1 MGYALQQNEFEFV
14 HSLHNQQG
22 VGDELLLQERA
33 LNEKFLELNL
43 SQELQSKL
51 DIKSIL
57 HCFSNTLSDFVPHSG
72 IRISTLNGHPAE
84 ITEGAQGRY
93 QENVDL
99 ILNEEKFGT
108 ITLMDRKP
116 LNEWAA
122 IFFRYLARYL
132 VYPVKNTLLIQSLQK
147 QALTDP
153 LTGLQNR
160 AALHHDLNLELKL
173 SARSNT
179 PFTLTMIDI
188 DHFKQVN
195 DRYGHPMGD
204 QVLKT
209 VSQII
214 RQLVRES
221 DGVYRFGGEEF
232 TLLLRNNSMKQGQY
246 KVGSILARSR
256 MRQYTEVDPALRVT
270 LSAGITQ
277 WMPGDS
283 METLLDR
290 ADRALYHSKSSG
302 RDQVTTAEEL
312 S

>member
-1 MGYALQQNEFEFV
+1 MGYALKQNEFEFV
-14 HSLHNQQG
+14 HSLHRQQG
-22 VGDELLLQERA
+22 VGNELLLQERA

-51 DIKSIL
+51 DFKSIL
-57 HCFSNTLSDFVPHSG
+57 HCFSKTLSDFVPHSG
-72 IRISTLNGHPAE
+72 VCLSAPNGHPSE
-84 ITEGAQGRY
+84 MVEGDEGRY
-93 QENVDL
+93 QEAVDL

-108 ITLMDRKP
+108 ITLMDQKP

-132 VYPVKNTLLIQSLQK
+132 VYPVKNAMLVQSLRE

-160 AALHHDLNLELKL
+160 AALRHDLELELKR
-173 SARSNT
+173 SARSET

-195 DRYGHPMGD
+195 DQYGHPMGD
-204 QVLKT
+204 QVLRT

-214 RQLVRES
+214 QQMVRES
-221 DGVYRFGGEEF
+221 DGVYRYGGEEF
-232 TLLLRNNSMKQGQY
+232 TLLLRNNSLEQGQY
-246 KVGSILARSR
+246 KVSSILARSR

-270 LSAGITQ
+270 LSAGISAWQ
-277 WMPGDS
+277 PDDS
-283 METLLDR
+283 MEAMIER
-290 ADRALYHSKSSG
+290 ADRALYRSKSNG
-302 RDQVTTAEEL
+302 RDQVTIAKEE

>member
-14 HSLHNQQG
+14 HTLHKQQG
-22 VGDELLLQERA
+22 IGNELLLQEQV

-51 DIKSIL
+51 DIKSII
-57 HCFSNTLSDFVPHSG
+57 HCFSITLSDFVPHSG
-72 IRISTLNGHPAE
+72 IRISTPNGHPAE
-84 ITEGAQGRY
+84 VMEGTQGRY

-108 ITLMDRKP
+108 ITLMNRKP

-132 VYPVKNTLLIQSLQK
+132 VYPVKNTLLVQSLRE

-173 SARSNT
+173 AARSNAS
-179 PFTLTMIDI
+179 FTLTMIDI

-204 QVLKT
+204 KVLKT

-221 DGVYRFGGEEF
+221 DGVYRYGGEEF
-232 TLLLRNNSMKQGQY
+232 TLLLRNNSIEQGQY

-270 LSAGITQ
+270 LSAGITE
-277 WMPGDS
+277 WHPGDS
-283 METLLDR
+283 METMIDR
-290 ADRALYHSKSSG
+290 ADRALYHSKANG
-302 RDQVTTAEEL
+302 RDQFTVAETA